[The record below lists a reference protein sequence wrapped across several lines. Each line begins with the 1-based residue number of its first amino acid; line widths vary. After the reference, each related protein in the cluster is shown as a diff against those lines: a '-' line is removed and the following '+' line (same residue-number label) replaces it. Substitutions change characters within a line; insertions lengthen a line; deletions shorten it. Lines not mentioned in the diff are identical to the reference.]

1 MIFVNYVNI
10 YECNMNFV
18 CDMHAW
24 IVDIDMNGR
33 YICFYPFIRVSTD
46 LILYVFQ
53 IQILYVF
60 QIQIT
65 NEIRFF

>member
-1 MIFVNYVNI
+1 
-10 YECNMNFV
+10 
-18 CDMHAW
+18 MHAW

-60 QIQIT
+60 QVQIT
-65 NEIRFF
+65 NEIQFFIMKNLN